1 MTDLTRFGGTDP
13 DIDGLLGRQ
22 KALRSV
28 AQIERR
34 EVTDR
39 HPIPKH
45 EQGGRFIRGPIPYDW
60 LRVAL
65 SIGGKAGNLAWSL
78 WWLAGMERTNPI
90 RLTKRVLSD
99 FNVSTRAA
107 RRLLIE
113 FERAGLV
120 VVDSQRG
127 RGPKVTLTNPKPEI
141 TTDD

>member
-1 MTDLTRFGGTDP
+1 MIDLTRFGGTGQDV
-13 DIDGLLGRQ
+13 DGLLGRQ

-28 AQIERR
+28 VQIERR
-34 EVTDR
+34 EVAD
-39 HPIPKH
+39 HPPIPKH
-45 EQGGRFIRGPIPYDW
+45 EQGGRFIRGPVPFDW

-65 SIGGKAGNLAWSL
+65 SFGGKAGNLAWSL

-90 RLTKRVLSD
+90 RLTKRVLTD
-99 FNVSTRAA
+99 FNMSTRAA

-127 RGPKVTLTNPKPEI
+127 RSPKVTLTNPKPEI